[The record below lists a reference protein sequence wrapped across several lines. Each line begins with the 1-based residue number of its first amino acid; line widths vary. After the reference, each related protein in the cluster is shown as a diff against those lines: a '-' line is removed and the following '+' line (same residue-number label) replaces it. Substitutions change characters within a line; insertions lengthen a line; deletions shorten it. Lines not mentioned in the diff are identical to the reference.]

1 MNSCSLVGLVLISSL
16 SLAGDDLRVFVGLF
30 VERSVEISLG
40 FSIESVGLLVVLELG
55 LSILSRG
62 GVSLE
67 GVWVGASKTNVVG
80 DQNGPLHV
88 GLAVLIEPDGE
99 LVALRN
105 LLSRWDRL
113 QVE

>member
-1 MNSCSLVGLVLISSL
+1 MNSCSLVSLVLSL
-16 SLAGDDLRVFVGLF
+16 QSFAGDDLRVLI
-30 VERSVEISLG
+30 RLIIKNSVELSLG
-40 FSIESVGLLVVLELG
+40 VSIESIGLLVVLELS
-55 LSILSRG
+55 LSVLSRS

-67 GVWVGASKTNVVG
+67 GVWVAAGKTNVVR

>member
-1 MNSCSLVGLVLISSL
+1 MNSCSLAIIAISSL
-16 SLAGDDLRVFVGLF
+16 SLAGDDLWVFVRLF
-30 VERSVEISLG
+30 VERSVKLSLG
-40 FSIESVGLLVVLELG
+40 LSVESVGLLVVLELS
-55 LSILSRG
+55 LSVLSRS

-67 GVWVGASKTNVVG
+67 GVWVAAGKTNVVR